1 MSKEIIEQHVNIP
14 SSRADD
20 IATHYRRLG
29 GYKVE
34 LKEYQFRADITVY
47 RLGDSAIQ
55 GNYRRV
61 NR

>member
-1 MSKEIIEQHVNIP
+1 MSKEVIEQHVNIP

-20 IATHYRRLG
+20 IANHYRRLG
-29 GYKVE
+29 GYQIE
-34 LKEYQFRADITVY
+34 LKEDQFRADITVY

-55 GNYRRV
+55 GHYRRV

>member
-1 MSKEIIEQHVNIP
+1 MAKDVTEQHTNIP
-14 SSRADD
+14 SSRAND

-29 GYKVE
+29 GYQID
-34 LKEYQFRADITVY
+34 LTEYQFRADITVY

>member
-29 GYKVE
+29 GYKIDLQE
-34 LKEYQFRADITVY
+34 NQFRADITVY
-47 RLGDSAIQ
+47 RLDDNAIQ

-61 NR
+61 K

>member
-1 MSKEIIEQHVNIP
+1 MNNEVVEKHTNIP
-14 SSRADD
+14 SSRAAD
-20 IATHYRRLG
+20 IAAHYRRLG
-29 GYKVE
+29 GYKVD
-34 LKEYQFRADITVY
+34 LKEYQFRAEITVY

>member
-1 MSKEIIEQHVNIP
+1 MNQEIVENHVNIP

-29 GYKVE
+29 GYRVE
-34 LKEYQFRADITVY
+34 LQEYQFRANITVY

-55 GNYRRV
+55 GNYRKV
-61 NR
+61 N

>member
-1 MSKEIIEQHVNIP
+1 MSQEIVENHVNIP
-14 SSRADD
+14 SSRADA

-29 GYKVE
+29 GYRVE
-34 LKEYQFRADITVY
+34 LSEYQFRANITVY

-61 NR
+61 N